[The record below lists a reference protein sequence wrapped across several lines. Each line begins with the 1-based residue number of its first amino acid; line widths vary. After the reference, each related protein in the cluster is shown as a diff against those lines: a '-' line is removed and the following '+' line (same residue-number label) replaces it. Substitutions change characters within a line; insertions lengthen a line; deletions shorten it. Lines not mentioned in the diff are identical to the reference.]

1 MKKQTQKTKIKKAIE
16 AIIKPIAIA
25 LTYVLNGMTK
35 AIKRINK

>member
-1 MKKQTQKTKIKKAIE
+1 MSNLSKVEK